1 MTNAMLAF
9 VCLVAFKAFMFGY
22 LIGWSQCRRF
32 KGHPGLDADRPWER
46 P

>member
-9 VCLVAFKAFMFGY
+9 VCLVALKAFMFGY

-32 KGHPGLDADRPWER
+32 KDGGVEPRRHP
-46 P
+46 